1 MATNDDDPK
10 KNREQRRD
18 DEFGADRSGPA
29 IQSPWTSD
37 DVPAN
42 DSVTGQPDQDQT
54 HLTGP
59 GTGGATES
67 GDGVR
72 HREGFHPN
80 TGPR

>member
-1 MATNDDDPK
+1 MATNDGAPK

-18 DEFGADRSGPA
+18 EEFGRDDQPA
-29 IQSPWTSD
+29 MIQSPWTSD

-42 DSVTGQPDQDQT
+42 ESVAGRPDQDQT
-54 HLTGP
+54 HLTGA

-67 GDGVR
+67 GDRVR